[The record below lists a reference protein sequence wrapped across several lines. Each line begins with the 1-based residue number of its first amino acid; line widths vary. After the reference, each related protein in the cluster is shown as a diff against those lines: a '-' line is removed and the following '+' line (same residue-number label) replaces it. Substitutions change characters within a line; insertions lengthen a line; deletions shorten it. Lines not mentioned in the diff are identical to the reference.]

1 MEKIYIDT
9 EEGYVNSENMLE
21 QPASRPPQN
30 GLLWITMAF
39 RMLSERWGSWLIISV
54 FIIFVEFV
62 LEYAGHIFKVLWF
75 FLPMV
80 SLLMHCGIQYAAS
93 VQEYDEEAPSI
104 RHLFAPL
111 EGKVF
116 EFILFYALF
125 LGVGF
130 CAWLL
135 FYGVAQNFGLLGN
148 LALLLQSADIIKLI
162 LLATFCLS
170 LIGFVFWFAPA
181 LVFLRDENPFAAI
194 VMSLK
199 AGFKN
204 ILPLLVFF
212 IIQWLLAAAFAFVMI
227 RLHNPMLAMSV
238 SMVFMLFY
246 QIFVSLCCYV
256 SYRDIWFEENE

>member
-1 MEKIYIDT
+1 MYIGI

-30 GLLWITMAF
+30 GLLWMVMAF

-54 FIIFVEFV
+54 FILFVEFV
-62 LEYAGHIFKVLWF
+62 LEYSGQILKVLWF

-80 SLLMHCGIQYAAS
+80 SLLMHCGIQCAAL

-125 LGVGF
+125 LGVSF

-135 FYGVAQNFGLLGN
+135 FYGVAQHFGLLGN
-148 LALLLQSADIIKLI
+148 LALLLQSNDMIKLI

-170 LIGFVFWFAPA
+170 LVGFVFWFAPA

-204 ILPLLVFF
+204 ILPFLVFF
-212 IIQWLLAAAFAFVMI
+212 MIQWLLAVALTFVMI
-227 RLHNPMLAMSV
+227 RVHNMTLSMMV
-238 SMVFMLFY
+238 SISFFLFY
-246 QIFVSLCCYV
+246 QVFIALCCYV
-256 SYRDIWFEENE
+256 AYRDIWFEEND